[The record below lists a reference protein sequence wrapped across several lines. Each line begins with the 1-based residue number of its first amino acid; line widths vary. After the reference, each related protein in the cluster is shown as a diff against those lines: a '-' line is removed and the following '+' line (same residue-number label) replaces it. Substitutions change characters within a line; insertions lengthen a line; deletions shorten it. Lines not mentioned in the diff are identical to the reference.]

1 MTTMDWLWLL
11 LLTPL
16 VTGGVVWRLKTSLCA
31 WASLAGA
38 TLMLIAGLAVV
49 CLVAS
54 GSPLSGWD
62 GMIYVDVLG
71 AFNLGLVVFVGFT
84 AAVYSVGHMA
94 TELADGAVSV
104 RQYHQFYSLLHL
116 FFFSMIA
123 VSVVNSIG
131 LMWVGIELTTV
142 VTALLVGLY
151 NRETALEAAWKYLI
165 MGSVGLSFALLGIIF
180 IYLSGSFVFGDN
192 PQALH
197 WTVLVQMAKWL
208 NPQWMLA
215 GFVFVLI
222 GLGTKA
228 GVAPLHFWLPDAYSQ
243 SPAPVSAVLSGALL
257 NTVLYGILRIYVVA
271 NSVLPGQIGQ
281 YLIFFGI
288 FSIAVSVPFL
298 LVQRDLKRLLA
309 FSSVEHIG
317 VILLGVGI
325 GGPLGIFGALLHM
338 FNHSLVKSLLFMAA
352 GNIQQKYHTR
362 QIERISG
369 ALASMPVT
377 GKVFLLAI
385 LALAGS
391 PPFSLFVSE
400 ITIMM
405 AGFKTGHIGVT
416 VLFLL
421 LMALIFAGM
430 VYYASRMVFGAA
442 PAGMPVREVD
452 AWSTAALFLPLA
464 IIVVFGVYVPS
475 AFSEVLHK
483 IAVVLQGGY

>member
-1 MTTMDWLWLL
+1 MDWLCILL
-11 LLTPL
+11 MAPL
-16 VTGGVVWRLKTSLCA
+16 VTAVVVWPIKTEHCA
-31 WASLAGA
+31 WFSLAGSVV
-38 TLMLIAGLAVV
+38 MLVAGLVVV
-49 CLVAS
+49 CQVI
-54 GSPLSGWD
+54 GGQPLFGWD
-62 GMIYVDVLG
+62 QMIYVDALG
-71 AFNLGLVVFVGFT
+71 AFNLSLIVFVGF
-84 AAVYSVGHMA
+84 AAATYSVGHMK
-94 TELADGAVSV
+94 TELTEGEIGV
-104 RQYHQFYSLLHL
+104 RQYHQYYSLLHL

-151 NRETALEAAWKYLI
+151 NKETALEAAWKYLI

-180 IYLSGSFVFGDN
+180 IYMSGSFVFGDN

-197 WTVLVQMAKWL
+197 WTVLQQMAKWL
-208 NPQWMLA
+208 NPKWMLA
-215 GFVFVLI
+215 GFVFALI

-228 GVAPLHFWLPDAYSQ
+228 GMAPMHFWLPDAYSQ

-257 NTVLYGILRIYVVA
+257 NTVLYVILRIYVVA
-271 NSVLPGQIGQ
+271 NSVMPGQIGQ

-298 LVQRDLKRLLA
+298 LIQRDLKRLLA

-317 VILLGVGI
+317 IILLGVGI

-352 GNIQQKYHTR
+352 GNIQQKYHTK
-362 QIERISG
+362 QLERINGVIST
-369 ALASMPVT
+369 MPVT

-391 PPFSLFVSE
+391 PPFGLFISE

-416 VLFLL
+416 ALFLL
-421 LMALIFAGM
+421 LMVLVFAGM
-430 VYYASRMVFGAA
+430 VYYTVRMVFGAE
-442 PAGMPVREVD
+442 PAGMPVSEGS
-452 AWSTAALFLPLA
+452 AWSTAVLFLPLA
-464 IIVVFGVYVPS
+464 IVVVFGFYLPPP
-475 AFSEVLHK
+475 FSEALRKV
-483 IAVVLQGGY
+483 AVVLQGVY

>member
-1 MTTMDWLWLL
+1 MDWLWLL
-11 LLTPL
+11 LLAPL
-16 VTGGVVWRLKTSLCA
+16 VTGVVVWRVKTALCA
-31 WASLAGA
+31 WVSLAGA
-38 TLMLIAGLAVV
+38 SLMLLAGLAVV
-49 CLVAS
+49 CQVAS
-54 GSPLSGWD
+54 GPPLSGWD
-62 GMIYVDVLG
+62 RMLYVDVLG
-71 AFNLGLVVFVGFT
+71 AFNISLVVLVGFT

-94 TELADGAVSV
+94 REMKEAEISV
-104 RQYHQFYSLLHL
+104 RQYHQYYSLLHL

-151 NRETALEAAWKYLI
+151 NKETALEAAWKYLI

-197 WTVLVQMAKWL
+197 WTVLLQMAKWL
-208 NPQWMLA
+208 NPQWMLT

-228 GVAPLHFWLPDAYSQ
+228 GVAPMHFWLPDAYSQ
-243 SPAPVSAVLSGALL
+243 SPASISAVLSGALL
-257 NTVLYGILRIYVVA
+257 NTVLYGILRIYVIA

-288 FSIAVSVPFL
+288 FSIAVSAPFL

-325 GGPLGIFGALLHM
+325 GGPLGMFGALLHM

-369 ALASMPVT
+369 VIASMPVT
-377 GKVFLLAI
+377 GKVFLLAM

-391 PPFSLFVSE
+391 PPFSLFISE

-421 LMALIFAGM
+421 LVVLIFAGM
-430 VYYASRMVFGAA
+430 VFYTSRMVFGAA
-442 PAGMPVREVD
+442 PSGMPVREIS
-452 AWSTAALFLPLA
+452 AWSTAALLLPLT
-464 IIVVFGVYVPS
+464 IVVVFGVYVPPS
-475 AFSEVLHK
+475 FSELLHK
-483 IAVVLQGGY
+483 VAVVLQGVY